1 MKKNELKALPADA
14 VLDAELA
21 QMAEEVPPMPADF
34 HARWVNAVRAEAAK
48 AVPETEEKTQ
58 KNPVSIVR
66 WTRILS
72 VAAVFMFL
80 IGGTIL
86 YRNAGKTLTSPIV
99 AQEKKAAEQDA
110 GAVAAEEPEVL
121 YMNAE
126 EPAAVG
132 AAGAAEE
139 TEDAAVPEM
148 HILMAEAYEE
158 APQADA
164 EAPMMDAEAMVTD
177 AVEEDASAEAAYENY
192 GEARTNKA
200 AEGGALMMN
209 AAEKA
214 SGAAASATAA
224 GGEERFPAKRGG
236 VLHGHGRLPAGGP
249 AVPGSAGGAGRNRA
263 GDPAAEKARINPND
277 MIQEDCRSWKIKNCI
292 SKRSGRAS
300 G

>member
-177 AVEEDASAEAAYENY
+177 AAEEDASAEAAYENY

-224 GGEERFPAKRGG
+224 PTEPAPEPEEESEPEREAETPAEENGFLQSAGAFFTDMGDFLLAALPYLAVLAVPAVIALVIRQLKKRG
-236 VLHGHGRLPAGGP
+236 
-249 AVPGSAGGAGRNRA
+249 
-263 GDPAAEKARINPND
+263 
-277 MIQEDCRSWKIKNCI
+277 
-292 SKRSGRAS
+292 
-300 G
+300 